1 MTSDDILNEKTGD
14 CNEFVFELPKEYG
27 GSLDSKDVKTAK
39 DSLMA
44 FDITTGAQ
52 AAQEAFEAKENLE
65 KVLETKPAEE

>member
-44 FDITTGAQ
+44 FDITIGA
-52 AAQEAFEAKENLE
+52 
-65 KVLETKPAEE
+65 